1 MAYDAVLLDL
11 YDTVVWS
18 EWSSWQHMLAE
29 RLGISDRIVGR
40 ALDATRQ
47 ARSVGT
53 YGDAAGD
60 IAAIVRATG
69 VDPSP
74 AVIDDLLR
82 LERETM
88 IDGGVH
94 LYDESVDV
102 VRRLRDDG
110 VPTVLVSNCSHN
122 TRPIV
127 AGLGLDELFD
137 EVVLSFEVGASKPSA
152 EIYRIALERVGG
164 PDPRRSVFVDDQ
176 LIYCEGAAAIGLQT
190 FLIVRPR
197 TSPEG
202 VARTNGYPTIA
213 DLHALLGGGST

>member
-40 ALDATRQ
+40 ALDATRP

-74 AVIDDLLR
+74 ALIDDLLR

-94 LYDESVDV
+94 VYDESADV

-127 AGLGLDELFD
+127 ANLGLDKLFD
-137 EVVLSFEVGASKPSA
+137 EVILSFEVGASKPSP
-152 EIYRIALERVGG
+152 EIYRIALARVGD

-176 LIYCEGAAAIGLQT
+176 LTYCEGAQAVGLQA

-197 TSPEG
+197 TPPDG
-202 VARTNGYPTIA
+202 IARRNGYPTIA
-213 DLHALLGGGST
+213 DLHALLDGGAT